1 MRPVTRA
8 VALVAVA
15 CVVTGCASEASEI
28 LETDSGNIVV
38 VSTRTPTAFPQAEIR
53 GSLVWSDAGCL
64 SLSADWGDFLLVLPA
79 GSVALDDDS
88 VRLDDGTEQRVGTTV
103 AWGGGYY
110 SPYDADSGTI
120 MTMLAEV
127 PSGCITDEVAIVNPL
142 SSH

>member
-1 MRPVTRA
+1 MRLVTRA
-8 VALVAVA
+8 VTLVAVA
-15 CVVTGCASEASEI
+15 CVVTGCAAKASDI
-28 LETDSGNIVV
+28 VETDSGNIVV

-88 VRLDDGTEQRVGTTV
+88 VRLDDGTVQRVGTTV

-110 SPYDADSGTI
+110 SPHDAESGTS

-127 PSGCITDEVAIVNPL
+127 PSGCFTDEVAVVNPL